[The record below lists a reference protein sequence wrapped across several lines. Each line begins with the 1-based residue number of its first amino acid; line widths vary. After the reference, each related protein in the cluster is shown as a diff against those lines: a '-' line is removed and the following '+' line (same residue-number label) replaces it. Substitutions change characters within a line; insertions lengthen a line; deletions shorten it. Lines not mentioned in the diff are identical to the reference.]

1 MTRHLR
7 IVSYSLVVS
16 ATPRSRLDA
25 LVTEATID
33 CYNEDEQVTGFLTM
47 IQDNL
52 AVPFRTQILGVEVT
66 VQKVELN
73 AVGEIVAICS
83 RAKHRQSIA
92 VVDLPMPAKTPD
104 GAKWIEAYRH
114 WRQ

>member
-1 MTRHLR
+1 M
-7 IVSYSLVVS
+7 S

-25 LVTEATID
+25 LAAEATID
-33 CYNEDEQVTGFLTM
+33 CYNEDEEVTGFLTM

-52 AVPFRTQILGVEVT
+52 AVPFQTQVLGVEVT
-66 VQKVELN
+66 VDNVQLN

-92 VVDLPMPAKTPD
+92 IVDLPMPVKAPD
-104 GAKWIEAYRH
+104 GTEWIEAYRH
-114 WRQ
+114 WRR